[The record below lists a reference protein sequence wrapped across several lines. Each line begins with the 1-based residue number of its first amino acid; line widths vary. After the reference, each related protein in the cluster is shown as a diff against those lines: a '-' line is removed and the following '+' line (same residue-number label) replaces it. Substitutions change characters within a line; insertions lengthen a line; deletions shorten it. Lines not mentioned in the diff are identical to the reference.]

1 MDVTVTGTAGV
12 VFRSIASED
21 ITLTRDDN
29 YTLSANK
36 IQLEDLN
43 GKAALTL
50 TVTARVNADADIAVM
65 VVNIPEKA
73 AGTAVNIRP
82 HIAYYDGE
90 GAVQYIYGA
99 MLTRSVQDV
108 LTAAA

>member
-43 GKAALTL
+43 GK
-50 TVTARVNADADIAVM
+50 R
-65 VVNIPEKA
+65 
-73 AGTAVNIRP
+73 R
-82 HIAYYDGE
+82 
-90 GAVQYIYGA
+90 
-99 MLTRSVQDV
+99 
-108 LTAAA
+108 

>member
-1 MDVTVTGTAGV
+1 MTYDTQKVALCAAGTGAGVFDAEPDGAGGRRPHHHGGGQRQRPVAPGGETIFQVQLTNFECVKGMDVTVTGTAGV

-43 GKAALTL
+43 GK
-50 TVTARVNADADIAVM
+50 R
-65 VVNIPEKA
+65 
-73 AGTAVNIRP
+73 R
-82 HIAYYDGE
+82 
-90 GAVQYIYGA
+90 
-99 MLTRSVQDV
+99 
-108 LTAAA
+108 